1 MNRLSALALSAL
13 ALSLAAPVVARNPPS
28 PPPRMPALD
37 LNQRL
42 LLRCAATFALVANR
56 QQAGEEWA
64 LAFPALSGHGREF
77 FMRAGA
83 QVMDETG
90 IDTATLDRLLS
101 AEARQLVAYDQVAE
115 MMPVCLPL
123 LEQSGL

>member
-1 MNRLSALALSAL
+1 
-13 ALSLAAPVVARNPPS
+13 
-28 PPPRMPALD
+28 MPALD

-56 QQAGEEWA
+56 QHAGEEWA
-64 LAFPALSGHGREF
+64 LAFPALSGRGREF